1 MNERKKYII
10 AIYAALFSGLMPHLS
25 LVAQDSNAFM
35 EVDARLETPQIR
47 IGEQTR
53 LTIVLKLAQV
63 DVSLQFPNIEGTAFE
78 GFEVVQREKCDTS
91 FIQPN
96 EFVELRCSWLLTS
109 FDSGTQVIPP
119 LPIILSSQGMND
131 TTMTPP
137 LLLEVSTVEINPEED
152 IRDIKDVV
160 AIPLGFW
167 EIAWKVIAILVI
179 ISALIGGYL
188 LYVRWRKGAPL
199 VPVFR
204 KVQQPPHV
212 VALDRFESLRRQ
224 KLWQQ
229 GRIKEFHSELTDILR
244 VYIQDR
250 FHIPAPEMVT
260 HEIIQALGNNT
271 ETRDKVKDMENILQL
286 ADLVKF
292 AREHPLPDEHERS
305 MQLGVRFVKSTI
317 PDIPSPSSTSSKD
330 QQQIIPGQES

>member
-1 MNERKKYII
+1 MIKRKTYII
-10 AIYAALFSGLMPHLS
+10 AVCAVLFSGLMPHLT
-25 LVAQDSNAFM
+25 LVAQGSKSFIGVEAQ
-35 EVDARLETPQIR
+35 LETSQIR

-53 LTIVLKLAQV
+53 LTVSIKLTEG
-63 DVSLQFPNIEGTAFE
+63 DGSLQFPFNEGTAFDR
-78 GFEVVQREKCDTS
+78 FEVVKLEKCDT
-91 FIQPN
+91 FYIQPN
-96 EFVELRCSWLLTS
+96 DIGELRCTWFITS

-131 TTMTPP
+131 TIMTPP
-137 LLLEVSTVEINPEED
+137 LLLEVRSVEINPEED

-167 EIAWKVIAILVI
+167 EIAWKVIAILVV
-179 ISALIGGYL
+179 ISALIGAYL
-188 LYVRWRKGAPL
+188 IYVRWRKGASL

-271 ETRDKVKDMENILQL
+271 ETKDKVKDMENILQL

-292 AREHPLPDEHERS
+292 ARENPLPDEHERS
-305 MQLGVRFVKSTI
+305 LQLGLTFVKSTI
-317 PDIPSPSSTSSKD
+317 PDLTSPSLSNSND
-330 QQQIIPGQES
+330 HQQIISDQKQ